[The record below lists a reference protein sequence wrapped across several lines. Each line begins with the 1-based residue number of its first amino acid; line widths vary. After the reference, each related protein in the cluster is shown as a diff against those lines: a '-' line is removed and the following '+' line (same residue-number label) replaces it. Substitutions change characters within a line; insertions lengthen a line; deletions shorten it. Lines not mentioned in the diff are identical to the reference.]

1 MRIYFDNCSLQR
13 PFDNKSQLRIRIEAE
28 AILSIIELIEEGRFE
43 LITSSV
49 VEFELKKT
57 PDPERISFG
66 SKVLSLHSE
75 RICLSDKMIN
85 HAKEFERRNIK
96 PIDALHLAIADI
108 EKIDYLC
115 TCDNRFLRGA
125 KKIENLN
132 TKVVSPI
139 EFIEE
144 YERCSR

>member
-57 PDPERISFG
+57 PVGDQG
-66 SKVLSLHSE
+66 S
-75 RICLSDKMIN
+75 
-85 HAKEFERRNIK
+85 
-96 PIDALHLAIADI
+96 HL
-108 EKIDYLC
+108 KY
-115 TCDNRFLRGA
+115 
-125 KKIENLN
+125 
-132 TKVVSPI
+132 
-139 EFIEE
+139 
-144 YERCSR
+144 